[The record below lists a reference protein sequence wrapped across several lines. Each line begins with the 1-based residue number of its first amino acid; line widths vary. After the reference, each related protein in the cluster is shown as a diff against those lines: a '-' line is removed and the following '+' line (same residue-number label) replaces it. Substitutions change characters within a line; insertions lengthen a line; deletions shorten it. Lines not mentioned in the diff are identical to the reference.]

1 MMNLEKY
8 NDIYDKV
15 AGQLF
20 DENIDYDDIDFIISK
35 NHGHQEKWIVGFTYG
50 GNHFVYTSDNEELV
64 NYQDIQLKRK
74 YGKVLE
80 PNINSFILT
89 KLNDGYEVD
98 YVKAD
103 IHCWLWNFIAEY
115 LDDTAIIEKGIEK
128 YLWFCKETGINATA
142 LTFYWGRE
150 IRDIYSVFIDSRFD
164 GFDIILSEYI
174 GEKRLILGIQHQVFF
189 NNNSKPSES
198 IIYRVTVY
206 HKETHKIEFN
216 DFHEDIQQ
224 AFADYRNHFFGL
236 SYSYYLQKE
245 QDDKQLIAELN
256 KLVLH
261 PLW

>member
-8 NDIYDKV
+8 NDIYD
-15 AGQLF
+15 
-20 DENIDYDDIDFIISK
+20 NIDYDDIDFIISK